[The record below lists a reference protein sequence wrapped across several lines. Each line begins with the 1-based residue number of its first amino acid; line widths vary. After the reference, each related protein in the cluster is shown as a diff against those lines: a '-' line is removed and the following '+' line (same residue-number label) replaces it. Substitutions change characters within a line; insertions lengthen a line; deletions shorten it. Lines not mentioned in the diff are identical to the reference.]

1 MMKILF
7 TTWLFIWASAAPA
20 DSDLHVFQSDG
31 CSSFPDGTL
40 NKKTLWRD
48 CCVNHDLAYWL
59 GGSYRARMQAD
70 SELQQCVKALGQPT
84 LATVML
90 AGVRAGGSPFWPT
103 SYRWG
108 YGWPYWQNGWPRGY
122 QELTPAEMVYA
133 KKLLAHKLSEVTL
146 P

>member
-1 MMKILF
+1 MMTILF

-20 DSDLHVFQSDG
+20 DSDLRVFQSDG

-108 YGWPYWQNGWPRGY
+108 YGWPYWQNG
-122 QELTPAEMVYA
+122 
-133 KKLLAHKLSEVTL
+133 
-146 P
+146 